1 MNYILAIPVF
11 LPILSGLG
19 LLFIKFKDREDVHAY
34 SLIALGISLV
44 ATVISNFILMS
55 NELVLFELPMGLSFA
70 FYTDAVAAFFSTI
83 FSVVW
88 FLVAIYSFEY
98 LKHEGN
104 DKRFF
109 AFYLM
114 TLGWLIGVAYAD
126 NPFTLYMCFEA
137 MTLSSFALVLHSQ
150 TNKSIAA
157 AKNYIYFSMFGAV
170 MGLIGVFYFYSWDA
184 IETKSFVSGGV
195 IPHELGGRMPMVL
208 LVTLIAIVGFSCKS
222 GMFPLH
228 AWLPI
233 AHPEA
238 PAPASSVL
246 SGLITKSGIIAII
259 RIVFFVVGADVLRGT
274 YVQKLILVLS
284 IVTIFMGSMMAYKEK
299 ILKKRLAYSSVSQI
313 SYIIF
318 GIMLL
323 SEIGAMGAM
332 LQVAFHALAKN
343 ALFLCA
349 GAIIYKTQKTQCSQ
363 LDGLGRAMP
372 KTFAA

>member
-157 AKNYIYFSMFGAV
+157 AKNYIYFSS
-170 MGLIGVFYFYSWDA
+170 YFLY
-184 IETKSFVSGGV
+184 
-195 IPHELGGRMPMVL
+195 VL
-208 LVTLIAIVGFSCKS
+208 
-222 GMFPLH
+222 
-228 AWLPI
+228 
-233 AHPEA
+233 
-238 PAPASSVL
+238 
-246 SGLITKSGIIAII
+246 
-259 RIVFFVVGADVLRGT
+259 
-274 YVQKLILVLS
+274 
-284 IVTIFMGSMMAYKEK
+284 
-299 ILKKRLAYSSVSQI
+299 
-313 SYIIF
+313 
-318 GIMLL
+318 
-323 SEIGAMGAM
+323 
-332 LQVAFHALAKN
+332 
-343 ALFLCA
+343 
-349 GAIIYKTQKTQCSQ
+349 
-363 LDGLGRAMP
+363 
-372 KTFAA
+372 

>member
-1 MNYILAIPVF
+1 
-11 LPILSGLG
+11 
-19 LLFIKFKDREDVHAY
+19 
-34 SLIALGISLV
+34 
-44 ATVISNFILMS
+44 
-55 NELVLFELPMGLSFA
+55 
-70 FYTDAVAAFFSTI
+70 
-83 FSVVW
+83 
-88 FLVAIYSFEY
+88 
-98 LKHEGN
+98 
-104 DKRFF
+104 
-109 AFYLM
+109 
-114 TLGWLIGVAYAD
+114 
-126 NPFTLYMCFEA
+126 
-137 MTLSSFALVLHSQ
+137 
-150 TNKSIAA
+150 
-157 AKNYIYFSMFGAV
+157 
-170 MGLIGVFYFYSWDA
+170 A

-372 KTFAA
+372 KTFAAFTIAGLSLVGVPLTGGFVSKYYLATAALAADEKLLGFIGLCVLMVSALLTGGYLLTIGARALFAAHDQEVTENCEPSKLMLVPIGVLTAMIVMFGVFPQPLISLSQAVVNSFGL